1 MKPKKTNKDSHVAV
15 SFDIESEFYTDTTAV
30 IAGADEAGRGALA
43 GPLAVGLV
51 VYPPELFASPPDDL
65 LRLVR
70 DSKKLTHKGR
80 IRALACIEA
89 HALCVSTCLV
99 SHETVDRLNINGAT
113 EYALR
118 KLVSGLSVC
127 PDMVL
132 MDGNFRF
139 NVGVAMRSVI
149 GGDGLSLSIASASI
163 AAKVRRDYIMERL
176 DGRYPGY
183 GFGQHKGYGTVFHR
197 AMIMEKGPSPVHRR
211 TYEPVKSMSA
221 PSLF

>member
-70 DSKKLTHKGR
+70 DSKKLTHNGR
-80 IRALACIEA
+80 TRALACIEA

-132 MDGNFRF
+132 MDG
-139 NVGVAMRSVI
+139 
-149 GGDGLSLSIASASI
+149 
-163 AAKVRRDYIMERL
+163 
-176 DGRYPGY
+176 
-183 GFGQHKGYGTVFHR
+183 
-197 AMIMEKGPSPVHRR
+197 
-211 TYEPVKSMSA
+211 
-221 PSLF
+221 